1 MVHDPPA
8 LVASDCHLLQLGNI
22 DKQQGQQLHHW
33 LRAVRAAARK
43 ESLRWKKDERAK
55 IMEYMTAVRQ
65 RQRVSTP
72 QALRQQLMEAFVVGP
87 HTNISF
93 TARQDRT
100 IPVHLG
106 SNPTTTKLLAQSKLL
121 EVVQDLDNN

>member
-8 LVASDCHLLQLGNI
+8 LGASKRHLLQLGNI
-22 DKQQGQQLHHW
+22 DKKRGQQLNHW
-33 LRAVRAAARK
+33 LRAVRVAARK
-43 ESLRWKKDERAK
+43 ENLRQKKDKRAK

-72 QALRQQLMEAFVVGP
+72 RALWQQSMEAFVAGP
-87 HTNISF
+87 HNNISF
-93 TARQDRT
+93 TARQDHT
-100 IPVHLG
+100 ILVQLG

-121 EVVQDLDNN
+121 ELVQDLDEN